1 MDKKIKILGIAPYEG
16 LAALMRQYGE
26 LRQDIKLTAMFGNME
41 KGVAIAKEYFM
52 EYDLIISRANTAAMI
67 SKSVPIPVTDIKI
80 DYYDVLRCIKMA
92 QQTHTRFAFIGF
104 RSLTDI
110 AQTLCDLLQTP
121 IDIFSISTSSE
132 ATVLLDKLKKLD
144 YETVICDTVP
154 YDYAKMIGIT
164 PILLTSSMESLKA
177 SVDHAIDEYERN
189 FEIYQ
194 NAKLMRHVLKNSSSD
209 YVVLDMNGQCLFSTF
224 EADQT
229 SLICGKL
236 SDGPEPSPQT
246 VNHSFFIRMKD
257 QMYFVQ
263 STLSGDSSHSFII
276 FQLTS
281 SKIPLTYSK
290 YGITIMD
297 KKEAEDHFT
306 SSFYSNTKMG
316 REIIKDAKAAGD
328 SDTGIMITGEPGTGK
343 DRAAFLYYSMSDFRD
358 HPLYVINCSFIN
370 DRSWNFII
378 NHYQSPLT
386 DNGNTI
392 YISNIDRLSEERQK
406 KLLSVILDSNVHVRN
421 HLIFSSAH
429 AAGDEMLH
437 TAIRYINAMDLIVI
451 PMKPMRERKDDI
463 APSAGLYI
471 NTLDRTLGKQVVG
484 LENEAIKLLETYDY
498 PYNYTQFKR
507 ILKEAVL
514 KTDTPYVK
522 VETIRELL
530 EEESSLV
537 SSVLYASGHK
547 KTAPSPSPTENDAVS
562 PENSFTLN
570 LNQNLNAINK
580 DIVRH
585 ILHICDGNQTAAAKK
600 LGISRTT
607 LWRYITNK

>member
-16 LAALMRQYGE
+16 LAALMRQYE
-26 LRQDIKLTAMFGNME
+26 EQRQDIKLTAMFGNME
-41 KGVAIAKEYFM
+41 KGVSIAQEYFM

-67 SKSVPIPVTDIKI
+67 SNAVPIPVTDIKI

-92 QQTHTRFAFIGF
+92 EQTHTRFAFIGF
-104 RSLTDI
+104 HSLTDI

-164 PILLTSSMESLKA
+164 PILLTSSMESLKT

-189 FEIYQ
+189 FEINQ

-209 YVVLDMNGQCLFSTF
+209 YLVLDRNDQCLFSTF
-224 EADQT
+224 EAGQT
-229 SLICGKL
+229 SLICKKL
-236 SDGPEPSPQT
+236 SDESELSPQT
-246 VNHSFFIRMKD
+246 ANHSFFIRIEN

-263 STLSGDSSHSFII
+263 STLSGDSSHSYII

-297 KKEAEDHFT
+297 KKEAKDHFT
-306 SSFYSNTKMG
+306 NSFYSNTKMG
-316 REIIKDAKAAGD
+316 REIIEDAKAAGD
-328 SDTGIMITGEPGTGK
+328 SDTGIMITGETGTGK

-421 HLIFSSAH
+421 HLIFSCTQS
-429 AAGDEMLH
+429 AGDGVMH

-451 PMKPMRERKDDI
+451 PMKPMRERKYDI
-463 APSAGLYI
+463 ASSAGLYI

-507 ILKEAVL
+507 IIKEAVL
-514 KTDTPYVK
+514 KTDTPYIK
-522 VETIRELL
+522 AETIRELL
-530 EEESSLV
+530 KEESGLV
-537 SSVLYASGHK
+537 LSSPYAFRHK
-547 KTAPSPSPTENDAVS
+547 KTSPSPAENDAVS

-580 DIVRH
+580 DIVQH
-585 ILHICDGNQTAAAKK
+585 VLHTCDGNQTAAAKR

-607 LWRYITNK
+607 LWRYMNNK